1 MLKEY
6 SKAIYSELINGK
18 LINKLI
24 YQDGA
29 LEANPLYDEIS
40 TNLDQY
46 TNHYEMIGFEL
57 IACGE
62 YFYIKT
68 ADTLKYKETPAL
80 KIQALLLIISQFC
93 KTTGIKIEAIKSHQA
108 GINREKIKSIA
119 NIVEVQDIL
128 KACDMKKDLTLEVD
142 NNLVT
147 RGFAFWN
154 QNGGLVLTNGG
165 VSIFDKMFEAV
176 SSDADSSSSTPH
188 LI

>member
-6 SKAIYSELINGK
+6 SKAIYSDLINGK
-18 LINKLI
+18 LINKFV
-24 YQDGA
+24 YQDGL
-29 LEANPLYDEIS
+29 LEANPLYDEII
-40 TNLDQY
+40 NDLDKY
-46 TNHYEMIGFEL
+46 TGHYEMIGFEL

-68 ADTLKYKETPAL
+68 ADSSKYKDTPAL

-108 GINREKIKSIA
+108 GLNREKIKSIA
-119 NIVEVQDIL
+119 EIVEVQDIL
-128 KACDMKKDLTLEVD
+128 KACDMKKDLALEVD

-165 VSIFDKMFEAV
+165 VIIFDKMFEGI
-176 SSDADSSSSTPH
+176 SFDSESLPITPV
-188 LI
+188 